1 MLAGVNDAP
10 ATAHELGALLTAS
23 PHTLLVNLIPWNPV
37 FSPGMAFAAPDPAR
51 VAAFGV
57 ILREQYGLFTTVR
70 QEMGQARPTAAPA
83 SVAAPSGLRVGGG
96 VAAWAA
102 CRPEAWLCAT
112 HSRSA
117 RAAVPAAG
125 RPPVRAPHVYSC
137 ALPLP
142 CTAIMPQRWPRK
154 TTLPVALH
162 ACDSY
167 ARRM

>member
-70 QEMGQARPTAAPA
+70 QEMGQARPTAAPPRQPRRPG
-83 SVAAPSGLRVGGG
+83 SGSEAALLRGQHAGLKRG
-96 VAAWAA
+96 
-102 CRPEAWLCAT
+102 CAQRT
-112 HSRSA
+112 
-117 RAAVPAAG
+117 RAARGRPSLRRGARPSALPMPTLVHSLCHALPSCPSAG
-125 RPPVRAPHVYSC
+125 R
-137 ALPLP
+137 
-142 CTAIMPQRWPRK
+142 
-154 TTLPVALH
+154 
-162 ACDSY
+162 
-167 ARRM
+167 ARRPSQ